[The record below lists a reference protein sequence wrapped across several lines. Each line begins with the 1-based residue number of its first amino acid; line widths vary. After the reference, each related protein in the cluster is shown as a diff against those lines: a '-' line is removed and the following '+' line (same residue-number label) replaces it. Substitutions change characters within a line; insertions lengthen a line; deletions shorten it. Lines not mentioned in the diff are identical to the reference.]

1 MMDHVRHATRGG
13 SHLSQTIPGYRGYS
27 GAKIAHRTDR
37 IFSEE
42 ILSKLSEAVATA
54 SRIKRHAGTSLEP
67 EMLSGLEAIEEKTE
81 YLAQAVAE
89 TAFEDA
95 SSRPHEHGLNAQVES
110 LDSSIL
116 EKVGSIN
123 QTLSVIDLE
132 GGAGI
137 SCEDLDS
144 ISDLL
149 GDLRNLI
156 RRRATMLGGRQA

>member
-1 MMDHVRHATRGG
+1 MNHVKHASRTG
-13 SHLSQTIPGYRGYS
+13 SNLAQTIPGYRGYT
-27 GAKIAHRTDR
+27 GTKVAHRTDR

-54 SRIKRHAGTSLEP
+54 SRIKRHEGTSLDP
-67 EMLSGLEAIEEKTE
+67 EMLSSLETIEEKTE

-89 TAFEDA
+89 TAFEDT
-95 SSRPHEHGLNAQVES
+95 SSGPHGHGLNGQLES
-110 LDSSIL
+110 LDASIL

-123 QTLSVIDLE
+123 QTLSMIDLE
-132 GGAGI
+132 GAAGI
-137 SCEDLDS
+137 SGEDLDS

-156 RRRATMLGGRQA
+156 RRRATMLGGDQG